1 MKEDNLEEKWGKIKK
16 IIESTRDSDFERIL
30 VVPLE
35 EWNPSIL
42 SEERKRLL
50 LTLKGGKIES
60 ETDLAKQL
68 GRKRPN
74 VVTDLK
80 LLEHYGLIERIKRGR
95 RTVPRIVK
103 NQIVIY

>member
-74 VVTDLK
+74 VMVDLK
-80 LLEHYGLIERIKRGR
+80 LLEHYGLIERIREGR
-95 RTVPRIVK
+95 RTVPKIVK

>member
-1 MKEDNLEEKWGKIKK
+1 MKEDDLKEKWGKIKN

-42 SEERKRLL
+42 SEKRKRLL
-50 LTLKGGKIES
+50 LRLKAGKIES
-60 ETDLAKQL
+60 ESDLARQL

-74 VVTDLK
+74 VMVDLK
-80 LLEHYGLIERIKRGR
+80 LLEHYGLIERIKHGR
-95 RTVPRIVK
+95 RTVPRVVK